1 MNKKKLNNNGFSL
14 VELIIVIAIMAV
26 LIGVLAPQYLGYVEK
41 SKQSTDVQ
49 NAQQIAA
56 ELAVNL
62 AGIEAGDITGMTIVK
77 DGTYNEVTTDVVSA
91 VPAIKKVSTNKFFY
105 AVDSKDIVHVAVA
118 ASAPSDTTS
127 DLYPSLG
134 TAAASTYN
142 KIK

>member
-56 ELAVNL
+56 EIAVNL
-62 AGIEAGDITGMTIVK
+62 AGIEAGDITGMTIVQ
-77 DGTYNEVTTDVVSA
+77 DGTYNEVTTSVVSA
-91 VPAIKKVSTNKFFY
+91 VPSIKKATGSKFFY
-105 AVDSKDIVHVAVA
+105 AVDDKDIVHVAIA
-118 ASAPSDTTS
+118 ASAPSDNAS

-134 TAAASTYN
+134 ATAASTYN